1 MTRLDKNIILESKT
15 VSEYIKSIGN
25 EGTETQYKV
34 RLTDFFSW
42 ININPD
48 DYIKDPRK
56 LRIQDPLSEIEY
68 LDKIEKDIF
77 DYNKSF
83 DTRTSELTKRLF
95 SPNSR
100 KNRIHTI
107 KNLLE
112 WNHIELSK
120 KFWIDFRRKN
130 KSPTVVI
137 DDISPTQEQMQKLVE
152 IGDIREKCVITC
164 QTSSGTRIGE
174 LLDIRLKDLKWDDYK
189 RYGVLLVE
197 IRANNI
203 GNKTSK
209 TRITFFSEEAIRYLK
224 IWLDTENSGRDKYLK
239 RARQKAKNLQKSGYM
254 KGQVKNDDRVFPFS
268 TNTWRDNSWNKL
280 LRHTDMDWKDDIGH
294 YRFRTHSLRKYFKKM
309 GSKYNDALRDQLIGH
324 KGFEQRYSDI
334 TDKDEFCNE
343 IKKLEPYVT
352 IFNYEDGQTREKV
365 ERQEKEIEIIIE
377 ENKDLKQTMHMQKQQ
392 IEAMQKALKKI
403 TDNIGEELTE
413 KIERKKAL
421 ENEPTIAQTVRTK
434 DGRKFTNS
442 QRV

>member
-1 MTRLDKNIILESKT
+1 MTRLERNTILESKT
-15 VSEYIKSIGN
+15 VSEYINAIGN
-25 EGTETQYKV
+25 KGTKTQYEV

-42 ININPD
+42 LNINPD
-48 DYIKDPRK
+48 DYIKDPRR
-56 LRIQDPLSEIEY
+56 LRIQEPLLELEY
-68 LDKIEKDIF
+68 LDKVEKDIN
-77 DYNKSF
+77 DYNNSF
-83 DTRTSELTKRLF
+83 DNRVSELTKRSF

-107 KNLLE
+107 KNFLE

-120 KFWIDFRRKN
+120 KFWISFRRKN

-137 DDISPTQEQMQKLVE
+137 DDISPTQEQIQKLVE
-152 IGDIREKCVITC
+152 IGDIREKTVIAC
-164 QTSSGTRIGE
+164 QTCSGCRIGE

-197 IRANNI
+197 IRADNI

-224 IWLDTENSGRDKYLK
+224 VWLETERKKYLK
-239 RARQKAKNLQKSGYM
+239 VAEQKAKNLQKTGYM
-254 KGQVKNDDRVFPFS
+254 KGQVKDDDRVFPFS

-280 LRHTDMDWKDDIGH
+280 LRHTDMAWKDDIGH
-294 YRFRTHSLRKYFKKM
+294 YRFRTHSLRKYFKKR

-334 TDKDEFCNE
+334 TDKEEFCNE

-352 IFNYEDGQTREKV
+352 IFNYEDGQTKEKV
-365 ERQEKEIEIIIE
+365 ERQEREIKTIMG
-377 ENKDLKQTMHMQKQQ
+377 ENKELIHNMHMQKLQ
-392 IEAMQKALKKI
+392 IDIME
-403 TDNIGEELTE
+403 E
-413 KIERKKAL
+413 KIARLLREKK
-421 ENEPTIAQTVRTK
+421 K
-434 DGRKFTNS
+434 
-442 QRV
+442 